1 MIIITFGVA
10 IEFRMVLGF
19 FVKGNFQVLG
29 DVLPFCRRRMLEEG
43 SQLNSKLETEGF
55 QKKSLFAPS
64 VFAVR
69 VDVSVGLPIPEF
81 GHSVCVHRVV
91 DVVVVLV
98 RWHHT

>member
-55 QKKSLFAPS
+55 
-64 VFAVR
+64 
-69 VDVSVGLPIPEF
+69 
-81 GHSVCVHRVV
+81 
-91 DVVVVLV
+91 
-98 RWHHT
+98 

>member
-19 FVKGNFQVLG
+19 FVKRNFQVLG

-55 QKKSLFAPS
+55 KKKKII
-64 VFAVR
+64 VCTVGVR
-69 VDVSVGLPIPEF
+69 CTCRCQRRTPN
-81 GHSVCVHRVV
+81 
-91 DVVVVLV
+91 
-98 RWHHT
+98 T